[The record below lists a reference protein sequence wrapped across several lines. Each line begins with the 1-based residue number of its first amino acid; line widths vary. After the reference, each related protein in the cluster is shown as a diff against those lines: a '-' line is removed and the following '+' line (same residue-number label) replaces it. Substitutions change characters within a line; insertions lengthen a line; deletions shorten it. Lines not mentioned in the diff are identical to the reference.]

1 MMPLWNHLI
10 CFQATA
16 AAGIPSPS
24 VVCCMYT
31 RSTPSSVT
39 YGCLIHDEPV
49 QGAKTHCPQNLF
61 TDLQSDSL
69 ASKPIFIIK
78 KKPPK
83 PKPPPMKLSRKFNCT
98 ASTRQIINLSRFY
111 EQLKYLFLRNKT
123 VFTFISL
130 FMQSSKL
137 S

>member
-1 MMPLWNHLI
+1 MPLWNHLI

-78 KKPPK
+78 KNHQNQNHHPWN
-83 PKPPPMKLSRKFNCT
+83 SVGNST
-98 ASTRQIINLSRFY
+98 ALQA
-111 EQLKYLFLRNKT
+111 QDK
-123 VFTFISL
+123 SL
-130 FMQSSKL
+130 ICRDFMNN
-137 S
+137 